1 MNDCKDPSCVYS
13 LRTKKCVKPNPYI
26 QYLPQCKKLNL
37 PLTTCKER
45 YRLNIID
52 IKKNACNYYKDN
64 NENKEGKTASCPK
77 PRRPVND
84 NCPNNHPLLKN
95 NKHNVK
101 CCYKEPKVKKA
112 PARKSSSTKF
122 VSASNSNKQAS
133 KSSSTKFVSA
143 SSSVKAPAKSSSTK
157 FVSASSSNKQPPAKS
172 SSKFVSAESSVKA
185 PAKSSSTKFVSA
197 SSSNKQPPAKS
208 SSTKFVSAE
217 SSSVKVPAKKSTP
230 LNEFKMPSPTKYLN
244 KKTGKYMKLVEKY
257 QDRIKPKK
265 ILI

>member
-37 PLTTCKER
+37 SLTTCKEN
-45 YRLNIID
+45 YKLNIVD

-64 NENKEGKTASCPK
+64 NENKEGKKASCPK

-84 NCPNNHPLLKN
+84 NCPSGHPLLKN

-112 PARKSSSTKF
+112 SARKSSSTKFLSASSSSVKAPARKSSSTKF
-122 VSASNSNKQAS
+122 VSASKTSSAKFLSASSSSNKQQPS

-143 SSSVKAPAKSSSTK
+143 SSSSNKRQPSKSSSTK
-157 FVSASSSNKQPPAKS
+157 FVSAS
-172 SSKFVSAESSVKA
+172 
-185 PAKSSSTKFVSA
+185 
-197 SSSNKQPPAKS
+197 
-208 SSTKFVSAE
+208 

-230 LNEFKMPSPTKYLN
+230 LNEFKMPSPSKYLN

-257 QDRIKPKK
+257 RDRIKPKK
-265 ILI
+265 I

>member
-37 PLTTCKER
+37 PYTTCKER
-45 YRLNIID
+45 YKLNIVD

-64 NENKEGKTASCPK
+64 NENKEGKKASCPK

-84 NCPNNHPLLKN
+84 NCPSGHPLLKN

-122 VSASNSNKQAS
+122 VSAS
-133 KSSSTKFVSA
+133 

-157 FVSASSSNKQPPAKS
+157 FVSASSSSNKQQPS
-172 SSKFVSAESSVKA
+172 
-185 PAKSSSTKFVSA
+185 KSSSTKFVSA
-197 SSSNKQPPAKS
+197 SSS
-208 SSTKFVSAE
+208 
-217 SSSVKVPAKKSTP
+217 SVKIPAKKSTP
-230 LNEFKMPSPTKYLN
+230 LNEFKMPSPSKYLN

-257 QDRIKPKK
+257 RDRIKPKK
-265 ILI
+265 I

>member
-1 MNDCKDPSCVYS
+1 MNDCKEPSCVYS

-45 YRLNIID
+45 YKLNIVD

-64 NENKEGKTASCPK
+64 NENKEGKKASCPK

-84 NCPNNHPLLKN
+84 NCPSGHPLLKN

-122 VSASNSNKQAS
+122 LSAS
-133 KSSSTKFVSA
+133 
-143 SSSVKAPAKSSSTK
+143 
-157 FVSASSSNKQPPAKS
+157 
-172 SSKFVSAESSVKA
+172 
-185 PAKSSSTKFVSA
+185 
-197 SSSNKQPPAKS
+197 
-208 SSTKFVSAE
+208 

-230 LNEFKMPSPTKYLN
+230 LNEFKMPSPSKYLN

-257 QDRIKPKK
+257 RDRIKPKK
-265 ILI
+265 I

>member
-37 PLTTCKER
+37 SLTTCKER
-45 YRLNIID
+45 YKLNIVD

-64 NENKEGKTASCPK
+64 NENKEGKKASCPK

-84 NCPNNHPLLKN
+84 NCPSGHPLLKN

-122 VSASNSNKQAS
+122 LSASSSSVKAPAR
-133 KSSSTKFVSA
+133 KSSSAKFVSA
-143 SSSVKAPAKSSSTK
+143 SSSSVKAPAKSSSTK
-157 FVSASSSNKQPPAKS
+157 FLSASSSSNKQQPS
-172 SSKFVSAESSVKA
+172 
-185 PAKSSSTKFVSA
+185 KSSSTKFVSA
-197 SSSNKQPPAKS
+197 SSS
-208 SSTKFVSAE
+208 
-217 SSSVKVPAKKSTP
+217 SVKVPAKKTTP
-230 LNEFKMPSPTKYLN
+230 LNEFKMPSPSKYLN

-257 QDRIKPKK
+257 RDRIKPKK
-265 ILI
+265 I